1 MSLFYEHNSTHP
13 DASSQ
18 QMLDVTFGIS
28 FIVLFLLSI
37 ILNPLS
43 FLYHS
48 RKKNLS
54 CALYTYLAICD
65 FVVNLWHPLAAAQYM
80 LQDERPV
87 NHNAS
92 INERAAFFVYST
104 FSRFSGLLINI
115 ILICGAVEITRPNT
129 TIPKGPV
136 LRLVSAL
143 LGLYSLL
150 QFLVAFSPDYI
161 GPPTWAAWSLAIHY
175 QNSLEVVVWVTYI
188 IFFIPGP
195 FAVVAIIQFLSNSS
209 YLEVS
214 RARSEFVKIM
224 MLTIPNFAYPMFLT
238 VDFFSWHRG
247 QGSYENEATPI
258 DANVMTFFGKTF
270 IPTFSSAWNPVFVCL
285 LTRDLRI
292 MIRDMCKKK
301 SQRTNPEE
309 HDIL

>member
-1 MSLFYEHNSTHP
+1 MALFHNVNTTDP
-13 DASSQ
+13 DAGSQ
-18 QMLDVTFGIS
+18 HMVDVTFGIA
-28 FIVLFLLSI
+28 FIILFLISI

-48 RKKNLS
+48 RKKTLS

-80 LQDERPV
+80 LQEDRPTD
-87 NHNAS
+87 HIAT
-92 INERAAFFVYST
+92 INERCAFFVYST

-115 ILICGAVEITRPNT
+115 ILICGVVEITRPNT

-150 QFLVAFSPDYI
+150 QFLVAFSPDNI

-188 IFFIPGP
+188 IFFIPCP
-195 FAVVAIIQFLSNSS
+195 FAVVAAVQFLSNSS
-209 YLEVS
+209 YLEV
-214 RARSEFVKIM
+214 AKSEFIKIM
-224 MLTIPNFAYPMFLT
+224 MLTIPNFAYPLFLT

-247 QGSYENEATPI
+247 SGSYDSDATPI

-285 LTRDLRI
+285 FTRDMRI
-292 MIRDMCKKK
+292 MIRDMCKKR
-301 SQRTNPEE
+301 SQRSNPDE